1 MNPLYIYIY
10 IYIYRRF
17 LLPLSFCG
25 LGPIDT
31 VKGIC

>member
-1 MNPLYIYIY
+1 MNPLCTQKV
-10 IYIYRRF
+10 F
-17 LLPLSFCG
+17 AAKLSFCG

>member
-1 MNPLYIYIY
+1 MNPLYIYIQKV
-10 IYIYRRF
+10 

>member
-10 IYIYRRF
+10 IQKV